1 VELEKMAGKH
11 HMNIRHFSYDII
23 AWRSTPLL
31 HCYIMD
37 SNNDNM
43 TTTTTTT
50 NTTPKII
57 DLINEPSETPKI
69 SLEFF
74 PPRSPEGVEVS

>member
-1 VELEKMAGKH
+1 
-11 HMNIRHFSYDII
+11 MNIRHFSYDII

-43 TTTTTTT
+43 TTTTTTTT